1 MSVQTN
7 NRMCQPRIYL
17 PEGHNG
23 LSKFSTVFQTLP
35 SARFP
40 FLLSSL
46 AISHISYLKF
56 KKVNLDKWKE
66 TKSTTEKYFKNG
78 MINMPVKEEKVHQD
92 VIMRKSA

>member
-17 PEGHNG
+17 PERHNG
-23 LSKFSTVFQTLP
+23 FSKFSTIFPTLP

-40 FLLSSL
+40 FLLSSP
-46 AISHISYLKF
+46 AVSHISYLKF